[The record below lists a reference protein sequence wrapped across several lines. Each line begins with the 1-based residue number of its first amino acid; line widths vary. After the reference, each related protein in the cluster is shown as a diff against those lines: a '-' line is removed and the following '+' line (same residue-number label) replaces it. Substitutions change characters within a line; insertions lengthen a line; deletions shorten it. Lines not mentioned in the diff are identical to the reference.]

1 MGENM
6 RILSL
11 DQSTLIT
18 GWAIFEDNKYASH
31 GKIDLHK
38 EIKDAD
44 QRFHHMENE
53 IMHLIKRKHP
63 DVVLIED
70 VVLQRSPAVMKKLA

>member
-1 MGENM
+1 M

-18 GWAIFEDNKYASH
+18 GWAIFEGNEYASH

-38 EIKDAD
+38 ETEDAEK
-44 QRFHHMENE
+44 RFQHMENE
-53 IMHLIKRKHP
+53 IIHLIKQKHP